1 MSIQKRR
8 YWPILV
14 CVILL
19 VLLCHPAVAP
29 CAGSAEE
36 TTLCLQT
43 LMNFG
48 WEVDSEP
55 ISVEPVTLSL
65 GADDPYLRLQTQA
78 GFDLT
83 SVLGR
88 TVTRYTFLI
97 RNYPTGEA
105 GIYADVLVLD
115 GRVVGGDVRCTALN
129 GFLHSLVYPA

>member
-1 MSIQKRR
+1 M
-8 YWPILV
+8 
-14 CVILL
+14 
-19 VLLCHPAVAP
+19 
-29 CAGSAEE
+29 
-36 TTLCLQT
+36 
-43 LMNFG
+43 
-48 WEVDSEP
+48 
-55 ISVEPVTLSL
+55 
-65 GADDPYLRLQTQA
+65 QTQA

-129 GFLHSLVYPA
+129 GFLHSLLRP